1 MEKKKTYPFVVLDET
16 TLTSGFRVLTAGV
29 DTAQFEKNPVALYLH
44 NDWSMPIGVW
54 ENIRKEKG
62 QILADLRPDYD
73 DPDTEVQRLIGKI
86 ERGIIKMASVGL
98 VDLDLSDAPEHL
110 LDAKNTV
117 TVLRSR
123 LREISVVP
131 IGKNHNALRLFDHE
145 GRELNL
151 ADKSLN
157 LSDYFIKDEPN
168 KNKKSMKKEILSA
181 LNLADTAT
189 PAQIEEAVELLL
201 ADKKK
206 SDNRAAELQQQLDAI
221 DAAKKEAQ
229 KAEALQLTDAAIRDG
244 RLDAK
249 AKEATLKAF
258 ENDHEGTKLLL
269 GSITKPES
277 VKKQLESGKKSL
289 ELADKSWDELDRAG
303 KLAELKASDF
313 ETYAQKFEEKFGKR
327 PRE

>member
-1 MEKKKTYPFVVLDET
+1 MAEKKTYPFVVLDET
-16 TLTSGFRVLTAGV
+16 TLTNGFRVLTAGV

-54 ENIRKEKG
+54 ENIRKEGG
-62 QILADLRPDYD
+62 QLLADLRPDYD
-73 DPDTEVQRLIGKI
+73 DPDPEVQRLIGKI

-98 VDLDLSDAPEHL
+98 VDLDLSDASEHL
-110 LDAKNTV
+110 LDAKNTF

-131 IGKNHNALRLFDHE
+131 IGKNHNALRLFDRE

-151 ADKSLN
+151 SDKSLN
-157 LSDYFIKDEPN
+157 LSDFFNHEHKFLG
-168 KNKKSMKKEILSA
+168 KMKKEILNA
-181 LNLADTAT
+181 LNLADGAT

-206 SDNRAAELQQQLDAI
+206 SDARAAELQQQLDAI

-277 VKKQLESGKKSL
+277 VKNQLEAGKKSL

-313 ETYAQKFEEKFGKR
+313 ETYAQKFEEKFGKK
-327 PRE
+327 PQM